1 MITTTQVESEIAQNL
16 NMYKRADNRGKAQL
30 IARNKE
36 LRTVLDYLKS
46 GVNEDQLRL
55 QLNKV
60 ETLIDRHNKAIA
72 NILYDKYSELYKEEK
87 RVVQSFYRINTLRL
101 QQRTLKYILDEH

>member
-30 IARNKE
+30 VARNKE

-60 ETLIDRHNKAIA
+60 ETLIDRYIKRSKTYDTTSIA
-72 NILYDKYSELYKEEK
+72 NCTRRKNE
-87 RVVQSFYRINTLRL
+87 
-101 QQRTLKYILDEH
+101 